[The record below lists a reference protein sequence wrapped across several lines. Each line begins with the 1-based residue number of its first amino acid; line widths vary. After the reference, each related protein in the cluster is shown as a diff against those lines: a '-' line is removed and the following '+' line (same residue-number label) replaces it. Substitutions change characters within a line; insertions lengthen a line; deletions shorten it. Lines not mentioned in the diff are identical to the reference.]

1 MSATRL
7 ALACLVLIAPAAAHS
22 GLVPCRDG
30 AAAERISDA
39 LGRIRRS
46 LDPCG
51 ESAEVTAMLARL
63 ERCVGYEVC
72 TSVTA
77 DRNLFAGRTI
87 TWNPELRSE
96 IEPACEGDL
105 AAPIRRDPT

>member
-7 ALACLVLIAPAAAHS
+7 ALACLVLIAPAAHS
-22 GLVPCRDG
+22 DLVPCRDG
-30 AAAERISDA
+30 AGAERISDA

-46 LDPCG
+46 ADPCG

-72 TSVTA
+72 TSATA
-77 DRNLFAGRTI
+77 DRNLFGGRTI
-87 TWNPELRSE
+87 T
-96 IEPACEGDL
+96 
-105 AAPIRRDPT
+105 